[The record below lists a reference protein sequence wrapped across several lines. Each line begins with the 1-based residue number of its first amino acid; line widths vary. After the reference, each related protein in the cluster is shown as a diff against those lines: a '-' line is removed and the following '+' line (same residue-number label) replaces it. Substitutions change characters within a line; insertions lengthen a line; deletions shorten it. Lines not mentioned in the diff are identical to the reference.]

1 MNIFTRVD
9 ESIGEQ
15 PGYEDEVFYEKEGF
29 RITSIINTK
38 PPYIPYFKVY
48 YGTNKPWILRKES
61 EDKMCRISL
70 LEPKYLNLEGEDLVL
85 NKEQKLRLIEIL
97 NSSYIHDPSE
107 TVWSQLLGLYNFF
120 HKEFDIDQ
128 LLYDPEYKAPNFD
141 PIDENATIPD
151 YTKLGEV

>member
-15 PGYEDEVFYEKEGF
+15 PGYEDEVFYEEEGF

-48 YGTNKPWILRKES
+48 YGINKPWIFRKES

-70 LEPKYLNLEGEDLVL
+70 LEPKYLNLEGEDLIL
-85 NKEQKLRLIEIL
+85 DHNQKIRLIEIL
-97 NSSYIHDPSE
+97 NSHYIHDPSE

-128 LLYDPEYKAPNFD
+128 LLYDPEYKAPNFNS
-141 PIDENATIPD
+141 IDENATIPD

>member
-15 PGYEDEVFYEKEGF
+15 PGYEDEVFYEEEGF

-48 YGTNKPWILRKES
+48 YGINKPWIFRKES

-70 LEPKYLNLEGEDLVL
+70 LEPKYLNLEGEDLIL
-85 NKEQKLRLIEIL
+85 DHNQKIRLIEIL
-97 NSSYIHDPSE
+97 NSHYIHDLSE

-120 HKEFDIDQ
+120 HKEYDIDQ
-128 LLYDPEYKAPNFD
+128 LLYDPEYKAPKFD

>member
-15 PGYEDEVFYEKEGF
+15 PGYEDEVFYEEEGF

-48 YGTNKPWILRKES
+48 YGINKPWIFRKES

-70 LEPKYLNLEGEDLVL
+70 LEPKYLNLEGEDLIL
-85 NKEQKLRLIEIL
+85 DHNQKIRLIEIL
-97 NSSYIHDPSE
+97 NSHYIHDPSE

-141 PIDENATIPD
+141 HIDENATIPD

>member
-1 MNIFTRVD
+1 MNIFNRVNK
-9 ESIGEQ
+9 SIGEQ
-15 PGYEDEVFYEKEGF
+15 AGYEDEVFYEEEGF

-48 YGTNKPWILRKES
+48 YGINKPWILREES

-97 NSSYIHDPSE
+97 NSPYIHDSSE

-120 HKEFDIDQ
+120 HKEFDLDQ
-128 LLYDPEYKAPNFD
+128 LIYDPRYKAPKFN
-141 PIDENATIPD
+141 PIDEHLPMPD

>member
-48 YGTNKPWILRKES
+48 YGTNEDWLMREKS
-61 EDKMCRISL
+61 HDKMCRISL
-70 LEPKYLNLEGEDLVL
+70 LEPKYLNLEGEDLIL
-85 NKEQKLRLIEIL
+85 NKEQKIRLIEIL
-97 NSSYIHDPSE
+97 NSPCPGCEEIR
-107 TVWSQLLGLYNFF
+107 VWDQILGHYNFF
-120 HKEFDIDQ
+120 HKDNIDFNGLNVQ
-128 LLYDPEYKAPNFD
+128 FEPISYDLQ
-141 PIDENATIPD
+141 IPD
-151 YTKLGEV
+151 YTKLPGGD